1 VRDMRED
8 ADDGCAFSAGRRKAQ
23 VALCRTEQ
31 LSPGADVGGA
41 SAVPAQMWYGGI
53 PVPAQMWAGRAQA
66 GYRCGHV
73 ALSVERAACKPILLA
88 ML

>member
-1 VRDMRED
+1 VAAQVRDMRED

-41 SAVPAQMWYGGI
+41 SAVPAQMW
-53 PVPAQMWAGRAQA
+53 AGRAQA